1 MTYRKDS
8 REKNG
13 IQYSVFK
20 VHRAGILSLAS
31 MTIAYRKKTINNF
44 GDISRIFFSFYRAG
58 RFGRHIEPILYSIQ
72 RGNGFRRKS
81 TGSFHPA
88 RP

>member
-1 MTYRKDS
+1 MHDRHGLALCGFLVPPCEYDYNTYGA
-8 REKNG
+8 G
-13 IQYSVFK
+13 IQYTQI
-20 VHRAGILSLAS
+20 ILAES
-31 MTIAYRKKTINNF
+31 
-44 GDISRIFFSFYRAG
+44 FFSFYGAG

-72 RGNGFRRKS
+72 RGNGFRHKS